1 MPISFETYARVALE
15 DGDEQWE
22 LVCGRLRKKPPMT
35 TPHYDTIDALDDTLR
50 RQLDRTQFALR
61 VDDGHLATATGSY
74 LIPDLA
80 VIPQEYRRRL
90 RREHPT
96 GLEIL
101 VEPLPLVVEVWSPST
116 GSYDVEVKLPEYQRR
131 GDAEIWLIHPYE
143 RWLRAWRRQGD
154 GSYTETLYRGD
165 AVIEPVALPGV
176 HVALA
181 ALFE

>member
-1 MPISFETYARVALE
+1 MQTKRPFSARPASRGPSRRNAMPISFEVYERVALE

-22 LVCGRLRKKPPMT
+22 LVCGRLRPKPAMT

-50 RQLDRTQFALR
+50 RQLDRTRFVLR
-61 VDDGHLATATGSY
+61 IDDGHLATVAGSY

-101 VEPLPLVVEVWSPST
+101 VE
-116 GSYDVEVKLPEYQRR
+116 
-131 GDAEIWLIHPYE
+131 
-143 RWLRAWRRQGD
+143 
-154 GSYTETLYRGD
+154 
-165 AVIEPVALPGV
+165 
-176 HVALA
+176 
-181 ALFE
+181 